1 MTADLRTTYM
11 GIRLENPIVAA
22 ASPLSGTLDGLLA
35 LEEAGASA
43 VVMQS
48 LFEEQIK
55 HHELRVDSILD
66 SFTDSFAEA
75 RDFFPAL
82 DGYNTGPES
91 YLRLVEQA
99 KEALNIPVFASLNGS
114 SVGGWTRYARLLE
127 EAGADGLELNIYF
140 VAADARVPSSVVE
153 TRYVELVADVAR
165 SVSIPVAVKI
175 GPYFSSLANVV
186 LQLADAGARGCV
198 LFNRFLYPDISLQ
211 RMRVVPTLHLSS
223 SQEALMPLR
232 WIAILSGQVPISLA
246 ASSGIHTAQDVAKLL
261 LAGADV
267 TMTASALLRRGP
279 GYVRQLVGGLAAW
292 LEAHEYVSVEEMKGS
307 MSQSTSPD
315 PGAFERANYM
325 RSIVDFTVASPD
337 PRHFYARRDPIPWD

>member
-1 MTADLRTTYM
+1 MTADLRTEYL
-11 GIRLENPIVAA
+11 GLKLDNPLVAA

-48 LFEEQIK
+48 LFEEQIE
-55 HHELRVDSILD
+55 HHELQVDSILS

-99 KEALNIPVFASLNGS
+99 KQTLAIPVIASLNGI
-114 SVGGWTRYARLLE
+114 SVGSWTRHARMLE
-127 EAGADGLELNIYF
+127 QAGADALELNIYF
-140 VAADARVPSSVVE
+140 VAADPRVTSAEVE
-153 TRYVELVADVAR
+153 ARYVDLVTEVAG
-165 SVSIPVAVKI
+165 SISIPLAVKV
-175 GPYFSSLANVV
+175 GPYFSSMANMAM
-186 LQLADAGARGCV
+186 QLAAAGARGLV
-198 LFNRFLYPDISLQ
+198 LFNRFLYPDISLH

-223 SQEALMPLR
+223 SDEALMPLR
-232 WIAILSGQVPISLA
+232 WIAILRGQLEISLA
-246 ASSGIHTAQDVAKLL
+246 ASSGIHTGQDVVKLL

-267 TMTASALLRRGP
+267 TMMASALLRRGP
-279 GYVRQLVGGLAAW
+279 AHLRQVLSGLGAW
-292 LEAHEYVSVEEMKGS
+292 LDEHEYLSIREMKGS
-307 MSQSTSPD
+307 LCQTTSPD

-325 RSIVDFTVASPD
+325 RSLVDFTVASPD

>member
-1 MTADLRTTYM
+1 MTVDLRTTYM
-11 GIRLENPIVAA
+11 GIRLDNPIVAA

-35 LEEAGASA
+35 LEESGVSA

-55 HHELRVDSILD
+55 HHELRVDSILE

-82 DGYNTGPES
+82 DSYNTGPES
-91 YLRLVEQA
+91 YLHLVERA
-99 KEALNIPVFASLNGS
+99 KENLEIPVLASLNGTS
-114 SVGGWTRYARLLE
+114 SGGWTRYARLLE
-127 EAGADGLELNIYF
+127 EAGADGIELNIYF
-140 VAADARVPSSVVE
+140 VAADARVSSSMVE
-153 TRYVELVADVAR
+153 ARYVELVADVVQ

-186 LQLADAGARGCV
+186 LRLADAGARGCV
-198 LFNRFLYPDISLQ
+198 LFNRFLYPDISLH
-211 RMRVVPTLHLSS
+211 RMRVVPTLQLSS
-223 SQEALMPLR
+223 SHEALMPLR

-246 ASSGIHTAQDVAKLL
+246 ASTGVHTAEDVAKLL

-267 TMTASALLRRGP
+267 TMMASALLKRGP
-279 GYVRQLVGGLAAW
+279 AYVRQVMAGLTAW
-292 LEAHEYVSVEEMKGS
+292 LEEHEYVSVEQMKGS
-307 MSQSTSPD
+307 LSQRTSPD

>member
-1 MTADLRTTYM
+1 M
-11 GIRLENPIVAA
+11 GLKLDNPVVAA
-22 ASPLSGTLDGLLA
+22 ASPLTGTIDGLLA
-35 LEEAGASA
+35 LEEAGVSA

-55 HHELRVDSILD
+55 HHELKVDSILD

-91 YLRLVEQA
+91 YLHLVEEAKQA
-99 KEALNIPVFASLNGS
+99 LGIPVIASLNGS
-114 SVGGWTRYARLLE
+114 STGGWTQYAHLLE

-140 VAADARVPSSVVE
+140 VAADARVSSSAVE
-153 TRYVELVADVAR
+153 ARYIELVGDVTR

-175 GPYFSSLANVV
+175 GPYFSSLANMVV
-186 LQLADAGARGCV
+186 RLADAGARGCV

-211 RMRVVPTLHLSS
+211 RLLVVPTLHLSS
-223 SQEALMPLR
+223 SDESLMPLR
-232 WIAILSGQVPISLA
+232 WIAILRGQVDVSLA
-246 ASSGIHTAQDVAKLL
+246 ASSGIHTTEDVAKLL
-261 LAGADV
+261 LAGADA
-267 TMTASALLRRGP
+267 TMMASALLRRGV
-279 GYVRQLVGGLAAW
+279 GQVRQVIGGLQAW
-292 LEAHEYVSVEEMKGS
+292 LEEHEYASIEQMKGS
-307 MSQSTSPD
+307 MSQTSSPD

>member
-1 MTADLRTTYM
+1 MTVDLRTTYM
-11 GIRLENPIVAA
+11 GIKLDNPIVAA
-22 ASPLSGTLDGLLA
+22 ASPLTGTLDGLLA
-35 LEEAGASA
+35 LEEAGVAA

-55 HHELRVDSILD
+55 HHELKVDSILD

-91 YLRLVEQA
+91 YLHLVEQA
-99 KEALNIPVFASLNGS
+99 KESLEIPVFASLNGTS
-114 SVGGWTRYARLLE
+114 TGGWTRYARLLE

-140 VAADARVPSSVVE
+140 VAADARVPSSAVE
-153 TRYVELVADVAR
+153 ARYIELVGDVAR

-186 LQLADAGARGCV
+186 LRLADAGAQAVV

-223 SQEALMPLR
+223 SDEALMPLR
-232 WIAILSGQVPISLA
+232 WIAILRGQVDVSLA

-267 TMTASALLRRGP
+267 TMMASALLRRGVAH
-279 GYVRQLVGGLAAW
+279 VRHVAGGLAAW
-292 LEAHEYVSVEEMKGS
+292 LEEHEYASVAEMKGS
-307 MSQSTSPD
+307 MSQSSSPD

>member
-1 MTADLRTTYM
+1 MTADLRTEYL
-11 GIRLENPIVAA
+11 GLKLENPLVAA
-22 ASPLSGTLDGLLA
+22 ASPLSGTLDGLLS

-55 HHELRVDSILD
+55 HHELQVDSILY

-82 DGYNTGPES
+82 DSYNTGPES

-99 KEALNIPVFASLNGS
+99 KENLSIPVIASLNGIS
-114 SVGGWTRYARLLE
+114 LGGWTRHARLLE
-127 EAGADGLELNIYF
+127 QAGADALELNIYF
-140 VAADARVPSSVVE
+140 VAADPRVTSAEVE
-153 TRYVELVADVAR
+153 ARYVDLVTEVAG
-165 SVSIPVAVKI
+165 SISIPLAVKV
-175 GPYFSSLANVV
+175 GPYFSSMANMAMRLA
-186 LQLADAGARGCV
+186 AAGAQGLV
-198 LFNRFLYPDISLQ
+198 LFNRFLYPDISLH

-223 SQEALMPLR
+223 SDEALMPLR
-232 WIAILSGQVPISLA
+232 WIAILRGQLDISLA
-246 ASSGIHTAQDVAKLL
+246 ASTGIHTAQDVVKLL

-267 TMTASALLRRGP
+267 TMLASALLRRGP
-279 GYVRQLVGGLAAW
+279 AQLRQVLSGLSGW
-292 LEAHEYVSVEEMKGS
+292 LDEHEYVSVKEMRGS
-307 MSQSTSPD
+307 MCQTTSPD

-325 RSIVDFTVASPD
+325 RSLVDFTVASPD

>member
-1 MTADLRTTYM
+1 MTVDMRTKYM
-11 GIRLENPIVAA
+11 GLTLENPVIAA
-22 ASPLSGTLDGLLA
+22 ASPLTGTLDGLLA
-35 LEEAGASA
+35 LEEAGVSA

-55 HHELRVDSILD
+55 HHELKVDSILD

-91 YLRLVEQA
+91 YLHLLEQA
-99 KEALNIPVFASLNGS
+99 KEALEIPVFASLNGTS
-114 SVGGWTRYARLLE
+114 SGGWTRYARLLE

-140 VAADARVPSSVVE
+140 VAADARVPSSAVE
-153 TRYVELVADVAR
+153 ARYVELVGDVAR

-175 GPYFSSLANVV
+175 GPYFSSLANMV
-186 LQLADAGARGCV
+186 LRLRDAGAQGCV
-198 LFNRFLYPDISLQ
+198 LFNRFLYPDISLP

-223 SQEALMPLR
+223 SDEALMPLR
-232 WIAILSGQVPISLA
+232 WIAILRGQVDVSLA
-246 ASSGIHTAQDVAKLL
+246 ASSGIHTAEDVAKLL

-267 TMTASALLRRGP
+267 TMMASALLRRGV
-279 GYVRQLVGGLAAW
+279 GQVRQVIGGLEAW
-292 LEAHEYVSVEEMKGS
+292 LEEHEYSSIEEMKGS
-307 MSQSTSPD
+307 MSQTSSPD

>member
-1 MTADLRTTYM
+1 MTADLHTNYM
-11 GIRLENPIVAA
+11 GLKLENPLVAA

-48 LFEEQIK
+48 LFEEQIQ
-55 HHELRVDSILD
+55 HHELKVDSILE

-99 KEALNIPVFASLNGS
+99 KETLSIPIIASLNGIS
-114 SVGGWTRYARLLE
+114 RGGWIRHARLIE
-127 EAGADGLELNIYF
+127 EAGADALELNIYF
-140 VAADARVPSSVVE
+140 VAADARITAAEVE
-153 TRYVELVADVAR
+153 ARYVDLVTEVAGTI
-165 SVSIPVAVKI
+165 SIPLAIKV
-175 GPYFSSLANVV
+175 GPYFSSMANMAMRLAT
-186 LQLADAGARGCV
+186 AGAQGLV

-211 RMRVVPTLHLSS
+211 RMKVVPTLHLSS
-223 SQEALMPLR
+223 SEEALMPLR
-232 WIAILSGQVPISLA
+232 WIAILSGQLSISLA
-246 ASSGIHTAQDVAKLL
+246 ASSGIHSAQDVVKLL

-267 TMTASALLRRGP
+267 TMMASALLRRGP
-279 GYVRQLVGGLAAW
+279 NHLRSVLNGLSAW
-292 LEAHEYVSVEEMKGS
+292 LDEHEYLSVEQMKGS
-307 MSQSTSPD
+307 MSQSASPD

-325 RSIVDFTVASPD
+325 RSLVDFTVASPD

>member
-1 MTADLRTTYM
+1 MTVDLRTTYM

-55 HHELRVDSILD
+55 HHELKVDSILD
-66 SFTDSFAEA
+66 SFTDSFSEA

-99 KEALNIPVFASLNGS
+99 KEALSIPVFASLNGS
-114 SVGGWTRYARLLE
+114 STGGWTRYARLLE

-165 SVSIPVAVKI
+165 SISIPVAVKI

-186 LQLADAGARGCV
+186 LQLADAGAQGCV

-232 WIAILSGQVPISLA
+232 WIAILNGQVPISLA

-279 GYVRQLVGGLAAW
+279 GYIRQLISGLSAW